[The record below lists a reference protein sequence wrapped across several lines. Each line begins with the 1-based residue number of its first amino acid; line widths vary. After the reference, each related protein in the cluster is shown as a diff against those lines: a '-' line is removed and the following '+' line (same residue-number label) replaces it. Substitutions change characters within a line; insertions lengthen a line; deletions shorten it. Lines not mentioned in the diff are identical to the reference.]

1 MRAKVL
7 PLATVNLRFTFLAS
21 DRSRTMNSV
30 SVIIAA
36 AGSGE
41 RMQGINKL
49 LSPLGGIPVI
59 AHSMRVFEALEEVQE
74 IIISARSSEIPE
86 MERIAGEQNITKF
99 AGCTPGG
106 ETRQQSVINALQRVS
121 RGTELIAVHDGA
133 RPLVRGEYVRQC
145 IRDAAVFGGALLGV
159 PVKDTIK
166 EVQDGLITDTPDR
179 RRLFIAQT
187 PQIFKKKVYFEGVNF
202 AREHDLDFTDDCQ
215 MAEAVGVRV
224 ALTLSDYTNIK
235 ITTPED
241 MLIAE
246 KMLEVRG

>member
-1 MRAKVL
+1 M
-7 PLATVNLRFTFLAS
+7 
-21 DRSRTMNSV
+21 
-30 SVIIAA
+30 
-36 AGSGE
+36 
-41 RMQGINKL
+41 
-49 LSPLGGIPVI
+49 
-59 AHSMRVFEALEEVQE
+59 
-74 IIISARSSEIPE
+74 
-86 MERIAGEQNITKF
+86 
-99 AGCTPGG
+99 
-106 ETRQQSVINALQRVS
+106 
-121 RGTELIAVHDGA
+121 
-133 RPLVRGEYVRQC
+133 RQC

-187 PQIFKKKVYFEGVNF
+187 PQIFRKKVYFEGVNF

-246 KMLEVRG
+246 RMLEVRG